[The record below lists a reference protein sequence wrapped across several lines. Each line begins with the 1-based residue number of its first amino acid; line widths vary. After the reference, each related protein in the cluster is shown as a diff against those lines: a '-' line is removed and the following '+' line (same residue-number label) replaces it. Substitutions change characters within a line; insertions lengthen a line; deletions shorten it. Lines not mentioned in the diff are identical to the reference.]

1 LKAVKYLEY
10 LKVPQNYYLFIQGD
24 LSRYFFGIISGRVS
38 LRIRKKVNSPEN
50 PNEPNPLLLNKKLQL
65 KSKSNNACKVETFLS
80 KSNPNLKHSYLS
92 FVKYEPLNDSEF
104 SESDYIKLGYG
115 NYFGDWG
122 LIYNLTRSTSALV
135 IEDSEFFIL
144 SKDNF
149 LNCFGV
155 V

>member
-1 LKAVKYLEY
+1 MKYLEY
-10 LKVPQNYYLFIQGD
+10 LKVPQNYYLFVQGD

-38 LRIRKKVNSPEN
+38 LRIRKKVNSSVN
-50 PNEPNPLLLNKKLQL
+50 LNEPNPQLLNKKIQI
-65 KSKSNNACKVETFLS
+65 KSKSNNVCKVETYLS
-80 KSNPNLKHSYLS
+80 KSNPNLKNTLLS
-92 FVKYEPLNDSEF
+92 FTKYEPLNDSEF
-104 SESDYIKLGYG
+104 LESDYIKLGCG
-115 NYFGDWG
+115 CSVGELG